1 MLDLWFYVSCIFCA
15 VIIIQF
21 LILIRNKIKF
31 KDVLKQV
38 QDLNNR
44 NDFLN
49 KNVTILTERTKQ
61 YDKKEFE
68 ELKVNGTIIS
78 TVLRNYNGL
87 YEGKKA
93 IIGNYDNFIANE
105 TRKML
110 MLFGIS
116 VDIVTSG
123 NDIYDMIKN
132 GIQYDIIFTN
142 NIYQYGLDGP
152 KLLQKLKSLDN
163 FNTPVVIHTVTH
175 NQRDFFINELG
186 FDEYIEKPIRYDD
199 IERVL
204 KKIFVWI

>member
-1 MLDLWFYVSCIFCA
+1 MLDLWFYVSCIFCV

-31 KDVLKQV
+31 KDILKQV

-44 NDFLN
+44 NNFLN
-49 KNVTILTERTKQ
+49 KNVTILTERIKQ

-68 ELKVNGTIIS
+68 DLKANGTVIS

-87 YEGKKA
+87 FKGKKA

-110 MLFGIS
+110 MLFGVY

-132 GIQYDIIFTN
+132 GKKYDIIFTN
-142 NIYQYGLDGP
+142 NIYQYGLDGS
-152 KLLQKLKSLDN
+152 KLLQKLKSLEN

-175 NQRDFFINELG
+175 NQRDFFIKELG
-186 FDEYIEKPIRYDD
+186 FDEYIEKPIRYED

-204 KKIFVWI
+204 KKIFV

>member
-1 MLDLWFYVSCIFCA
+1 MLDLWFYVSCIFCV

-31 KDVLKQV
+31 KDILKQV

-44 NDFLN
+44 NNFLN
-49 KNVTILTERTKQ
+49 KNVTILTERIKQ

-68 ELKVNGTIIS
+68 DLKANGTVIS

-87 YEGKKA
+87 FKGKKA

-110 MLFGIS
+110 MLFGVS

-132 GIQYDIIFTN
+132 GKKYDIIFTN
-142 NIYQYGLDGP
+142 NIYQYGLDGS
-152 KLLQKLKSLDN
+152 KLLQKLKSLEN

-175 NQRDFFINELG
+175 NQRDFFIKELG
-186 FDEYIEKPIRYDD
+186 FDEYIEKPIRYED

-204 KKIFVWI
+204 KKNFVWI

>member
-31 KDVLKQV
+31 KDILKQV

-68 ELKVNGTIIS
+68 ELKVNGTVIS

-87 YEGKKA
+87 FEGKKA

-110 MLFGIS
+110 MLFGVS

-132 GIQYDIIFTN
+132 GKKYDIVFTN

-152 KLLQKLKSLDN
+152 KLLQKLKTLEN

-175 NQRDFFINELG
+175 SRRDYFINELG
-186 FDEYIEKPIRYDD
+186 FDEYIEKPIRYED

>member
-1 MLDLWFYVSCIFCA
+1 MLDLWFYVSCIFCV

-31 KDVLKQV
+31 KDILKQV

-44 NDFLN
+44 NNFLN
-49 KNVTILTERTKQ
+49 KNVTILTERIKQ

-68 ELKVNGTIIS
+68 DLKVNGTVIS

-87 YEGKKA
+87 FKGKKA

-110 MLFGIS
+110 MLFGVS

-132 GIQYDIIFTN
+132 GKKYDIIFTN
-142 NIYQYGLDGP
+142 NIYQYGLDGS
-152 KLLQKLKSLDN
+152 KLLQKLKSLEN

-175 NQRDFFINELG
+175 NQRDFFIKELG
-186 FDEYIEKPIRYDD
+186 FDEYIEKPIRYED

-204 KKIFVWI
+204 KKIFV

>member
-49 KNVTILTERTKQ
+49 KNVTILTEKIKQ
-61 YDKKEFE
+61 YEKEEFE
-68 ELKVNGTIIS
+68 DLKLNGTVIS

-87 YEGKKA
+87 FEGKKA

-110 MLFGIS
+110 MLFGVS

-132 GIQYDIIFTN
+132 GKKYDIVFTN

-152 KLLQKLKSLDN
+152 KLLQKLRALDN

-175 NQRDFFINELG
+175 NRRDYFINELD
-186 FDEYIEKPIRYDD
+186 FDEYIEKPIRYED

-204 KKIFVWI
+204 KKIFV

>member
-61 YDKKEFE
+61 YDKKEFG

-87 YEGKKA
+87 FEGKKV
-93 IIGNYDNFIANE
+93 
-105 TRKML
+105 
-110 MLFGIS
+110 GI
-116 VDIVTSG
+116 
-123 NDIYDMIKN
+123 
-132 GIQYDIIFTN
+132 
-142 NIYQYGLDGP
+142 P
-152 KLLQKLKSLDN
+152 
-163 FNTPVVIHTVTH
+163 
-175 NQRDFFINELG
+175 R
-186 FDEYIEKPIRYDD
+186 
-199 IERVL
+199 
-204 KKIFVWI
+204 

>member
-1 MLDLWFYVSCIFCA
+1 MLDLWFYVSCIFCV

-31 KDVLKQV
+31 KDILKQV

-44 NDFLN
+44 NNFLN
-49 KNVTILTERTKQ
+49 KNVTILTERIKQ

-68 ELKVNGTIIS
+68 DLKANGTVIS

-87 YEGKKA
+87 FKGKKA

-110 MLFGIS
+110 MLFGVS

-132 GIQYDIIFTN
+132 GKKYDIIFTN
-142 NIYQYGLDGP
+142 NIYQYGLDGS
-152 KLLQKLKSLDN
+152 KLLQKLKSLEN

-175 NQRDFFINELG
+175 NQRDFFIKELG
-186 FDEYIEKPIRYDD
+186 FDEYIEKPIRYKD

-204 KKIFVWI
+204 KKIFV

>member
-21 LILIRNKIKF
+21 LILIRNKIRF

-49 KNVTILTERTKQ
+49 KNVTILTEKIKQ
-61 YDKKEFE
+61 YEKEEFE
-68 ELKVNGTIIS
+68 DLKVNGTVIS

-87 YEGKKA
+87 FEGKKA

-110 MLFGIS
+110 MLFGVS

-132 GIQYDIIFTN
+132 GKKYDIVFTN

-152 KLLQKLKSLDN
+152 KLLQKLKTLEN

-175 NQRDFFINELG
+175 SRRGYFINELG
-186 FDEYIEKPIRYDD
+186 FDEYIEKPIRYED